1 MEERQARTEAD
12 VQELKEGQVRTEADV
27 QELKE
32 GQVRLES
39 DVQELK
45 AGQARMEE
53 RQARTEA
60 DVRELKEG
68 QARTEADVQELKA
81 GQARLE
87 ERQARTEADVKEL
100 KEGQARL
107 ETGQNHIRGEINNL
121 RGDKYE
127 RRITRFIANTARSH
141 FNMRQVRVL
150 LGEFTPDNN
159 ELIDLLDD
167 AEENRGVI
175 TAEQG
180 QDLGLADIIIAGV
193 NRADGTPRYV
203 VIEAAVT
210 LNRDDVVRALRRA
223 DVLGA
228 VTGQAV
234 LPVVIGSA
242 IDEIDRRRADDAG
255 VGVVIIRE

>member
-1 MEERQARTEAD
+1 M
-12 VQELKEGQVRTEADV
+12 KEGQT
-27 QELKE
+27 
-32 GQVRLES
+32 
-39 DVQELK
+39 
-45 AGQARMEE
+45 
-53 RQARTEA
+53 
-60 DVRELKEG
+60 
-68 QARTEADVQELKA
+68 
-81 GQARLE
+81 
-87 ERQARTEADVKEL
+87 
-100 KEGQARL
+100 RL
-107 ETGQNHIRGEINNL
+107 ETGQNYIRGEINNL

-127 RRITRFIANTARSH
+127 RRITRFIANTARSR

-193 NRADGTPRYV
+193 NRADGTPLYA

-210 LNRDDVVRALRRA
+210 LNRDDVVRVKRRA
-223 DVLGA
+223 DVLSA

-234 LPVVIGSA
+234 LPAVIGSA